1 MVRDNP
7 HVWLLMMLGTPE
19 MFFLSSTF
27 SLSDHIH
34 FTVIFIGQCDTHL
47 HNFCTKNIKNLQS
60 WHKYRLATSWSLL
73 DLPHLKCVV
82 YFFIYMDT
90 VTHNTSL
97 VFSFFLWLQEVAT
110 GAAPISLQVSLSCR
124 ASHLLILPLA
134 TRSCNWCSPDIFA
147 SEPVMQ
153 GFIFGSLCNAFD

>member
-7 HVWLLMMLGTPE
+7 HVRLLMLLGTPE

-27 SLSDHIH
+27 SLSDHIY
-34 FTVIFIGQCDTHL
+34 FAVIFIGQCDTHV

-60 WHKYRLATSWSLL
+60 RHKYRLASSWSLL

-82 YFFIYMDT
+82 YFLFIC
-90 VTHNTSL
+90 THSDIQRK
-97 VFSFFLWLQEVAT
+97 SY
-110 GAAPISLQVSLSCR
+110 S
-124 ASHLLILPLA
+124 LILPLA

-147 SEPVMQ
+147 SLSCRASYLVVCVMPL
-153 GFIFGSLCNAFD
+153 IEKWHE